1 MMVQQIEEH
10 LQKHLAY
17 NDRLS
22 DLQQWITVA
31 VEKIESY
38 QGADE
43 GENTEDRIADLE
55 VRKIYWHKMLIIN
68 FAPFRH

>member
-1 MMVQQIEEH
+1 MMQQSEEH

-17 NDRLS
+17 SDRLS

-31 VEKIESY
+31 MEKIESY
-38 QGADE
+38 QGANG

-55 VRKIYWHKMLIIN
+55 VRKISWHKMLIIH